1 MIHIIDDDKSVRE
14 GFSMLFK
21 SADIQ
26 CSLYES
32 AEEFLKYFNTGKK
45 ELLILDM
52 HMPGIS
58 GCNLLEILME
68 KGLHLPVIV
77 VTAYND
83 ETSEK
88 YAKNYG
94 VIAYLHKPVDSEAL
108 LDLIK
113 FNAGILN

>member
-1 MIHIIDDDKSVRE
+1 MIHIIDDDKCVRE
-14 GFSMLFK
+14 GFTMLFK
-21 SADIQ
+21 SADIE
-26 CSLYES
+26 CNSYEN
-32 AEEFLKYFNTGKK
+32 AEEFLKLFDMNRKD
-45 ELLILDM
+45 LIILDM

-58 GCNLLEILME
+58 GGDLLEIISK
-68 KGLHLPVIV
+68 KGLRLPVII

-83 ETSEK
+83 EASRK